1 MAGGK
6 RSSLGTLTTIVFV
19 ALVGVR
25 RSLPGFASQS
35 APLRPSIRSH
45 TVRHAESP
53 ESPEPPLDENSV
65 VNSQNAIVARAQAK
79 AAKNPKEFDLES
91 VVTEAEDADD
101 ERLARE
107 LTEYDDI
114 SDSIA
119 LAAVRDAEDN
129 NPEVEIELARV
140 KRQQEIAQA
149 VVIPS
154 GPVYDVISLVDKYGG
169 PREVYESH
177 RIASQAGYFQ
187 QLPQLR
193 SYLFDFV
200 EKHNQSAYESYVEFE
215 HASGSKLVLVGTNH
229 LSTKSANFSRQTVL
243 REKPECL
250 VIERRMGDDSLQRL
264 TLPERQLQE
273 QLMSKAPSV
282 FLSSDTNIDRARKF
296 QTDRMW
302 LEATPGWRDIGG
314 EAAMSQEFGAAVEAF
329 VQLRKESKDGLG
341 PRGGTLCFGDS
352 DLRPIYNREV
362 DALPPSLNEL
372 GIGANVALR
381 DLQFSQALR
390 AALRT
395 HKSVVGI
402 IGDGHLAGITQLM
415 KQDPKIRV
423 VKEGVPLPPPDWD
436 ADLKDGGRKWEKEA
450 LGGANLFMRLVEA
463 LDEAPLGSWIDAEA
477 VLELEAMKEE
487 TAQRIEKDGLDAEPA
502 APVSSQ
508 LGADFSGRGLLITPK
523 TEADLRRWLSG
534 ERLEGQEVGEFPFEN
549 RKLRKTPS
557 KLPSTGF
564 PYSKEE
570 AAKAEEEEA
579 SIAA

>member
-1 MAGGK
+1 
-6 RSSLGTLTTIVFV
+6 
-19 ALVGVR
+19 
-25 RSLPGFASQS
+25 
-35 APLRPSIRSH
+35 
-45 TVRHAESP
+45 
-53 ESPEPPLDENSV
+53 V
-65 VNSQNAIVARAQAK
+65 VNSENAIVARAQAK
-79 AAKNPKEFDLES
+79 AKKNPDEVDLEQ
-91 VVTEAEDADD
+91 VVAEAEDAND

-107 LTEYDDI
+107 LTADYDDI

-119 LAAVRDAEDN
+119 LAAVRDAEEN

-154 GPVYDVISLVDKYGG
+154 GPVYDVLSLVEKYGG
-169 PREVYESH
+169 PRDVYENH
-177 RIASQAGYFQ
+177 RIAAKAGYFQ

-200 EKHNQSAYESYVEFE
+200 EKHNESAYESYVEFE

-229 LSTKSANFSRQTVL
+229 LSSKSANFSRYTVL
-243 REKPECL
+243 RERPECL

-264 TLPERQLQE
+264 TLPEQQLQE

-282 FLSSDTNIDRARKF
+282 FLSSDTEIDRARKF

-314 EAAMSQEFGAAVEAF
+314 EAAMSQEFGTAVEAF
-329 VQLRKESKDGLG
+329 VQLRKEGKDGLG

-352 DLRPIYNREV
+352 DLRPIYDREV

-395 HKSVVGI
+395 HKSVVGV
-402 IGDGHLAGITQLM
+402 IGDGHLAGITQLL
-415 KQDPKIRV
+415 KQDPKIRI

-436 ADLKDGGRKWEKEA
+436 ADLKDNGRKWEKEA

-463 LDEAPLGSWIDAEA
+463 LDEAPYGSWMDAEA
-477 VLELEAMKEE
+477 VLELESMKEE
-487 TAQRIEKDGLDAEPA
+487 TALRIEKDGLDAEPA

-523 TEADLRRWLSG
+523 TEEDLRRWLSG
-534 ERLEGQEVGEFPFEN
+534 QRLDGQEAGEFPFEN
-549 RKLRKTPS
+549 RKLRKTPP

-564 PYSKEE
+564 PFSKEE
-570 AAKAEEEEA
+570 AAKIEEEEA
-579 SIAA
+579 SVAA

>member
-6 RSSLGTLTTIVFV
+6 RSSLGTLATLLFV

-25 RSLPGFASQS
+25 RSLPGFAGQS
-35 APLRPSIRSH
+35 APLRPSLRS

-53 ESPEPPLDENSV
+53 ESPEPLDENSV

-91 VVTEAEDADD
+91 VVTEAEEADD

-177 RIASQAGYFQ
+177 RTAAQAGYFQ

-264 TLPERQLQE
+264 TLPEQQLQE

-282 FLSSDTNIDRARKF
+282 FLSSDTDIDRARKF

-477 VLELEAMKEE
+477 VLELETMKEE
-487 TAQRIEKDGLDAEPA
+487 TAQRIDKDGLDAEPA

-523 TEADLRRWLSG
+523 TAADLRRWLSG